1 MASKIVKLTTPWKLP
16 YLDQSPGG
24 KGVWGDYQFHINDDC
39 DEADYWVVWG
49 WEEPAGQRVRVPKEH
64 VVYLTDEAHEQRFY
78 HPGYLAQFAQVA
90 SPRKDLPIPN
100 LVRHHE
106 FAPWYLPMSWDELA
120 DMAPP
125 AKDPG
130 SFSAISSSLVHLEGH
145 LKRFAFLNQLRGH
158 FKDRLSVF
166 GRGIRPV
173 EDKREAFF
181 PYQYTLALENSAI
194 PDYFT
199 EKVREVWLGYGFP
212 FYWGC
217 PNLHEYFDG
226 DSFVYVDVHDFKAS
240 IEVIEHAIAHDFFGQ
255 RQDLIRD
262 SRHKV
267 LYEYHLFPAL
277 AKLLDTLPADTTSE
291 NRVLTPEKTFWQRDQ
306 SAARRTVHAV
316 LRKLRGF
323 RP

>member
-16 YLDQSPGG
+16 YLQQSPGG
-24 KGVWGDYQFHINDDC
+24 KGVWGEYQFRINDDC

-49 WEEPAGQRVRVPKEH
+49 WEEPAGQKVRVPKEH
-64 VVYLTDEAHEQRFY
+64 VLYLTDEAHEQRYY
-78 HPGYLAQFAQVA
+78 HTGYLAQFAQVA
-90 SPRKDLPIPN
+90 TPRKDIQIPN
-100 LVRHHE
+100 LVNHYE

-120 DMAPP
+120 EMTPP
-125 AKDPG
+125 AKAPG
-130 SFSAISSSLVHLEGH
+130 SFSVISSSLVHLEGH

-173 EDKREAFF
+173 DDKREAFF

-217 PNLHEYFDG
+217 PNLHTYFDA
-226 DSFVYVDVHDFKAS
+226 DSFVYVDVHDFKTS
-240 IEVIEHAIAHDFFGQ
+240 IEIIEHAIAHDYFGQ
-255 RQDLIRD
+255 RQDLIRA

-277 AKLLDTLPADTTSE
+277 AALLDGLPPAQDARTIRLTT
-291 NRVLTPEKTFWQRDQ
+291 EKAFWNQDQ
-306 SAARRTVHAV
+306 NPTRRAV
-316 LRKLRGF
+316 RKAMNALRRLRS
-323 RP
+323 